1 MNDYHNPK
9 PVHFDINCHL
19 GNLCSHLCHEG
30 RKTRPQSVL
39 DTKTTVTSGQHGE
52 KPLLTA
58 MVEHVRKSLGTGQ
71 GQKQRC
77 SGTWNLCQSEN

>member
-1 MNDYHNPK
+1 
-9 PVHFDINCHL
+9 
-19 GNLCSHLCHEG
+19 
-30 RKTRPQSVL
+30 VL